1 MEESAGP
8 LRGMLVAESEHD
20 ATGAVEGMLAR
31 LGGRCSKVTV
41 AAVVPREHVL
51 FPWAPLA
58 GVTLAAVRA
67 ERLTGAGVAACGLVR
82 DVSPE
87 LCVDHRAARSW
98 KHLLRIAAAERYE
111 VMVLAAPPSSWRDRR
126 LVRKAS
132 RSGDLRV
139 LLPSG

>member
-1 MEESAGP
+1 M
-8 LRGMLVAESEHD
+8 LRGMLAAESEHD
-20 ATGAVEGMLAR
+20 ATGALQAMLAR
-31 LGGRCSKVTV
+31 LGSRCSKVTV
-41 AAVVPREHVL
+41 AAVVPREHPL
-51 FPWAPLA
+51 FLWAPLA
-58 GVTLAAVRA
+58 GMTPEPVRE
-67 ERLTGAGVAACGLVR
+67 ERLAGAGQEACGLVR

-87 LCVDHRAARSW
+87 LSVDHRAASSW
-98 KHLLRIAAAERYE
+98 KRLLRIAADERYD